1 MSNSLKLVQ
10 KKSGNNTVENKTR
23 TINLHELPNGKH
35 PFMATV
41 NRIVYQEDMVYCD
54 TEILTPYL
62 YIKDLKIF
70 ISGAWFDVDCSGN
83 SIRIQI
89 GKRIAKSDDLFEGD
103 IIRFDAHVDDCSMQ
117 FELIEG
123 KDNIDEYGLYFSPFA
138 ILPKNY
144 KGNIRA
150 DIRITPLPSYEFGW
164 NVSSLY
170 DAIFL
175 DSTDDFLHYTENIQ
189 NDKTEFIIEVQK
201 AFYNSKKLKNFSNL
215 FILDRGEVYYE
226 AA

>member
-1 MSNSLKLVQ
+1 M
-10 KKSGNNTVENKTR
+10 NNTLKIVGNEFGSNTATNSAR

-62 YIKDLKIF
+62 YLKDLKIF
-70 ISGAWFDVDCSGN
+70 ISGAWFDVNCSGN
-83 SIRIQI
+83 SIRTQI
-89 GKRIAKSDDLFEGD
+89 GKRIAKLDDLFEGD

-123 KDNIDEYGLYFSPFA
+123 TDNIDEYGLYFSPFA

-144 KGNIRA
+144 KGNIYA
-150 DIRITPLPSYEFGW
+150 DIRITPLPSFEFGW
-164 NVSSLY
+164 NGSSLH
-170 DAIFL
+170 DAIFC
-175 DSTDDFLHYTENIQ
+175 DSTDDFLCYTKNIQ
-189 NDKTEFIIEVQK
+189 DDKTDFIVKTQK
-201 AFYNSKKLKNFSNL
+201 AYYDSKKLKYFSNL